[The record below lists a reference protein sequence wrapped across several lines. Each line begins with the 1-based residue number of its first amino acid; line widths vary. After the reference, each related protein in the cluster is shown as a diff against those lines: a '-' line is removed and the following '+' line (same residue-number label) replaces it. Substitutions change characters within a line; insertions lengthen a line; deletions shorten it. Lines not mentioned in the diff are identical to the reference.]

1 MEQVKETLIP
11 KNSLPKMIKIKDL
24 IYFDGPLLSHFETI
38 YNENFLFYWVDT
50 NQDFNRWL
58 IFRTSEELLDKYLEK
73 KKSLLELMTDENI
86 GNFYKV
92 DIDNDLNYNNLSII
106 EFKDIPESYLP
117 EKNSFYKFQS
127 INSDDELKYISEKQ
141 NVGVL
146 QAYYNESSKIGK
158 GTIEL
163 EILAESLNDF
173 SKINK
178 GIRKAFI
185 VKERSNFNK
194 TKSKNSQ
201 NKFDEQAVL
210 QASSFHYFGNTSRS
224 FGALFKPASQQSN
237 FPSLISVED
246 RYVEFLVKF
255 FQSSSDKNE
264 FTAYIKDVDK
274 TVIDSY
280 KKLLGIIKKSKIQ
293 FNLNYQNSTSNFN
306 TSKKISYSLA
316 GDILNNINDLVYDNS
331 RDVYLTGRFTA
342 LNLKT
347 GHYTFE
353 SVSEEQKLI
362 EISTGYLDSDRRE
375 MSWKIKWEKLY
386 NVVITRKEEKKTGH
400 KKIKEIDTL
409 VSFCEIEG
417 LTFNEQE

>member
-1 MEQVKETLIP
+1 MEKVKETLIP
-11 KNSLPKMIKIKDL
+11 KNSLPKMIKIRDL

-58 IFRTSEELLDKYLEK
+58 IFRTSEVLLDKYIEK

-86 GNFYKV
+86 GNFYKI
-92 DIDNDLNYNNLSII
+92 DIDNDLNHNNLSII

-117 EKNSFYKFQS
+117 EKNSFYNFQS
-127 INSDDELKYISEKQ
+127 INSDDELKYISERQ
-141 NVGVL
+141 NVGIL

-185 VKERSNFNK
+185 VKERANFNK

-201 NKFDEQAVL
+201 IKFDEQAVL

-224 FGALFKPASQQSN
+224 FGALFKPTSQQSN
-237 FPSLISVED
+237 FPSLISLED

-255 FQSSSDKNE
+255 FQSSSDKDE
-264 FTAYIKDVDK
+264 FTTYIKDVDK

-280 KKLLGIIKKSKIQ
+280 KKLLSIIKKSKIQ

-409 VSFCEIEG
+409 VSFSEIEG
-417 LTFNEQE
+417 QTFNEQN